1 MLRYP
6 YLGAISNLIVITTL
20 TNKENISSYVPS
32 IQQLFINKPIKR
44 NSTFNQTLLK
54 YSSSVCQT
62 IVKSLKKI
70 CLSSMA
76 FSTIFSPVYALSSFT
91 TESIKGNAPYL
102 TLDDGVSKIT
112 STEEL
117 LAIKLPNGTVIT
129 PQNDV
134 SSITNPIELPDK
146 KNTYGSVQTIV
157 PLPISGNNQF
167 PVINMTDLLAAPYN
181 YFADDDGDGFDT
193 NDLITAT
200 ATGEIK
206 IKWEARNPAVAD
218 INAKNA
224 FIDITSKVKSHP
236 DTIPDLC
243 DGVHKIT
250 ISASDSELTT
260 PYGDP
265 NTNHFQEGSH
275 SYYLTPKLDPKVC
288 YAQPNLFFDGGS
300 LGGIDYQVDGILW
313 DVAQVEDGSDYGD
326 YRGYPSKGIKV
337 LRATNSGNYQGE
349 TSITK
354 NNFPTTGSHGL
365 YFYLLF
371 GGITPEAVLAANG
384 STVQS
389 IEGGN
394 VSLSLSVSK
403 TTEWEHS
410 GHGPEPYGL
419 AEPAIKITLI
429 GPRFNSTDKS
439 FRPMTF
445 RLYADSNKSTLIYEF
460 KLMRWFIA
468 NPEIIFSNEN
478 ENSSRPISSN
488 DEALNYQAKA
498 RDYCKSLGSGY
509 RLPDVNDFSNTNP
522 GDGWIGGYVNRYGKY
537 ARRQLSYQENGKWIG
552 GIANE
557 WGCMA
562 EDDLYDPG
570 HNMLCQTYT
579 GTDWQSYQYWTNNV
593 TSQSE
598 QSKNN
603 GKPFIYVNEGYIDT
617 IDMILGDGIFAACVT
632 P

>member
-6 YLGAISNLIVITTL
+6 FLGAISNLIVNTTL
-20 TNKENISSYVPS
+20 TNKENISSHVPS
-32 IQQLFINKPIKR
+32 IQQLFINQPIKR
-44 NSTFNQTLLK
+44 NSTFNKTLLK
-54 YSSSVCQT
+54 YSSSFGQT
-62 IVKSLKKI
+62 IVKFLKKI
-70 CLSSMA
+70 CLCSMT
-76 FSTIFSPVYALSSFT
+76 FSTIFSPVYALSAFT
-91 TESIKGNAPYL
+91 TESIKGSAPYL

-134 SSITNPIELPDK
+134 SSITNPIELLDK
-146 KNTYGSVQTIV
+146 NNTYASVQTIV

-181 YFADDDGDGFDT
+181 YFADDDGDGFDDS
-193 NDLITAT
+193 DLITAT
-200 ATGEIK
+200 ATGDIK

-236 DTIPDLC
+236 DAIPDLC

-288 YAQPNLFFDGGS
+288 YAQPNLYPDNAS
-300 LGGIDYQVDGILW
+300 LAGRDYEIDGILW
-313 DVAQVEDGSDYGD
+313 DAAQVESDHDYGV

-403 TTEWEHS
+403 TTEWEH
-410 GHGPEPYGL
+410 GEHGPSPYGL
-419 AEPAIKITLI
+419 AEPAIKVTLV
-429 GPRFNSTDKS
+429 GPRYNSADKS

-468 NPEIIFSNEN
+468 NPEIFFNKEHGFPSSDEN
-478 ENSSRPISSN
+478 KEMLS
-488 DEALNYQAKA
+488 YQSKA

-509 RLPDVNDFSNTNP
+509 RLPDVNDFTN
-522 GDGWIGGYVNRYGKY
+522 INEYRMY

-557 WGCMA
+557 WGCMPMS
-562 EDDLYDPG
+562 EDGSDASCPSYRS
-570 HNMLCQTYT
+570 
-579 GTDWQSYQYWTNNV
+579 TDWNAYDYWTNNV
-593 TSQSE
+593 ATNTARPKDEGRPLLYDPEGVIEILQSI
-598 QSKNN
+598 SW
-603 GKPFIYVNEGYIDT
+603 PIR
-617 IDMILGDGIFAACVT
+617 AACVT

>member
-1 MLRYP
+1 MVFVLQS
-6 YLGAISNLIVITTL
+6 IS
-20 TNKENISSYVPS
+20 
-32 IQQLFINKPIKR
+32 
-44 NSTFNQTLLK
+44 
-54 YSSSVCQT
+54 
-62 IVKSLKKI
+62 
-70 CLSSMA
+70 
-76 FSTIFSPVYALSSFT
+76 FSNYALT
-91 TESIKGNAPYL
+91 TKTTNIIKGSAPYL

-134 SSITNPIELPDK
+134 SSISNPIELPDK
-146 KNTYGSVQTIV
+146 NNTYASVQTIV

-181 YFADDDGDGFDT
+181 YFADDDGDGFDDS
-193 NDLITAT
+193 DLITAT
-200 ATGEIK
+200 ATGDIK

-236 DTIPDLC
+236 DAIPDLC

-288 YAQPNLFFDGGS
+288 YAQPNLYPDNAS
-300 LGGIDYQVDGILW
+300 LAGRDYEIDGILW
-313 DVAQVEDGSDYGD
+313 DAAQVESDHDYGV

-403 TTEWEHS
+403 TNEWEDHS
-410 GHGPEPYGL
+410 GHGPDPYGL
-419 AEPAIKITLI
+419 AQPAIKITLI

-445 RLYADSNKSTLIYEF
+445 KLYADSNKSTLIYEF

-468 NPEIIFSNEN
+468 NPEIVFNNESPF
-478 ENSSRPISSN
+478 EPPIGSN
-488 DEALNYQAKA
+488 DKALSYQSKA

-522 GDGWIGGYVNRYGKY
+522 DDGWIGGYINRYDTN

-557 WGCMA
+557 WGCLS
-562 EDDLYDPG
+562 EVGKLG
-570 HNMLCQTYT
+570 QNVHCQTYT
-579 GTDWQSYQYWTNNV
+579 ETDWNAYNYWTNNV
-593 TSQSE
+593 ATNTE
-598 QSKNN
+598 LPENE
-603 GKPFIYVNEGYIDT
+603 GKPFLYQVEGKTRVLRIYAFEIR
-617 IDMILGDGIFAACVT
+617 AACVT

>member
-1 MLRYP
+1 MHGLLSHYNSFLQQIRQNFSKFIG
-6 YLGAISNLIVITTL
+6 LAFLSRQIVFVLIVVVL
-20 TNKENISSYVPS
+20 QSIS
-32 IQQLFINKPIKR
+32 
-44 NSTFNQTLLK
+44 
-54 YSSSVCQT
+54 
-62 IVKSLKKI
+62 
-70 CLSSMA
+70 
-76 FSTIFSPVYALSSFT
+76 FSNYALT
-91 TESIKGNAPYL
+91 TKTTNIIKGSAPYL
-102 TLDDGVSKIT
+102 TFDGVSKIT
-112 STEEL
+112 STEDL
-117 LAIKLPNGTVIT
+117 LAIKLPNGTVII

-146 KNTYGSVQTIV
+146 KNTYASVQTIV

-181 YFADDDGDGFDT
+181 YFADDDGDGFDDS
-193 NDLITAT
+193 DLITAT
-200 ATGEIK
+200 ATGDIK

-236 DTIPDLC
+236 DAIPDLC

-300 LGGIDYQVDGILW
+300 LGGIDYKVDGILW
-313 DVAQVEDGSDYGD
+313 DAAQVEDGSDYGD

-410 GHGPEPYGL
+410 GHGPYPYGL

-478 ENSSRPISSN
+478 ENSRPISSN

-522 GDGWIGGYVNRYGKY
+522 GDGWIGGYDDNRYGKN

-570 HNMLCQTYT
+570 HNMICQTYT

-603 GKPFIYVNEGYIDT
+603 GKPFIYVNEGYVDT

>member
-1 MLRYP
+1 MVFV
-6 YLGAISNLIVITTL
+6 LIVVVL
-20 TNKENISSYVPS
+20 QSIS
-32 IQQLFINKPIKR
+32 
-44 NSTFNQTLLK
+44 
-54 YSSSVCQT
+54 
-62 IVKSLKKI
+62 
-70 CLSSMA
+70 
-76 FSTIFSPVYALSSFT
+76 FSNYALT
-91 TESIKGNAPYL
+91 TKTTNIIQGSAPYL

-146 KNTYGSVQTIV
+146 NNTYASVQTIV

-181 YFADDDGDGFDT
+181 YFADDDGDGFDDS
-193 NDLITAT
+193 DLITAT
-200 ATGEIK
+200 ATGDIK

-236 DTIPDLC
+236 DAIPDLC
-243 DGVHKIT
+243 DGIHKIT

-288 YAQPNLFFDGGS
+288 YAQPNLYPDNAS
-300 LGGIDYQVDGILW
+300 LAGRDYEIDGILW
-313 DVAQVEDGSDYGD
+313 DAAQIESDHDYGV

-384 STVQS
+384 STIQS

-403 TTEWEHS
+403 TTEWEH
-410 GHGPEPYGL
+410 GEHGPSPYGL
-419 AEPAIKITLI
+419 AEPAIKVTLV
-429 GPRFNSTDKS
+429 GPRYNSADKS

-468 NPEIIFSNEN
+468 NPEIFFNKEHGFPSSDEN
-478 ENSSRPISSN
+478 KEMLS
-488 DEALNYQAKA
+488 YQSKA

-509 RLPDVNDFSNTNP
+509 RLPDVNDFTN
-522 GDGWIGGYVNRYGKY
+522 INGYGMY

-557 WGCMA
+557 WGCMPMS
-562 EDDLYDPG
+562 EDDSDASCPSYRS
-570 HNMLCQTYT
+570 
-579 GTDWQSYQYWTNNV
+579 TDWKAYDYWTNNV
-593 TSQSE
+593 ATNTARPKDE
-598 QSKNN
+598 
-603 GKPFIYVNEGYIDT
+603 GKPFLFDPDGVIE
-617 IDMILGDGIFAACVT
+617 ILQSILWPIRAACVT

>member
-6 YLGAISNLIVITTL
+6 YLGAISKLIVNTTL
-20 TNKENISSYVPS
+20 TSKKNILSHAPS
-32 IQQLFINKPIKR
+32 IQQLFINQPIKR
-44 NSTFNQTLLK
+44 NSTFNKTLLK
-54 YSSSVCQT
+54 YSSSFCQT
-62 IVKSLKKI
+62 IVKFLKKI
-70 CLSSMA
+70 CLCSMT
-76 FSTIFSPVYALSSFT
+76 FSTIFSPVYALSAFT
-91 TESIKGNAPYL
+91 TESIKGSAPYL

-146 KNTYGSVQTIV
+146 KNTYASVQTIV

-181 YFADDDGDGFDT
+181 YFADDDGDGFDDS
-193 NDLITAT
+193 DLITAT
-200 ATGEIK
+200 ATGDIK

-236 DTIPDLC
+236 DAIPDLC
-243 DGVHKIT
+243 DGIHKIT

-313 DVAQVEDGSDYGD
+313 DVAQVESDHDYGV

-403 TTEWEHS
+403 TTEWEH
-410 GHGPEPYGL
+410 GEHGPSPYGL
-419 AEPAIKITLI
+419 AEPAIKVTLV
-429 GPRFNSTDKS
+429 GPRYNSADKS

-468 NPEIIFSNEN
+468 NPEIFFNKEHGFPSSDEN
-478 ENSSRPISSN
+478 KEMLS
-488 DEALNYQAKA
+488 YQSKA

-509 RLPDVNDFSNTNP
+509 RLPDVNDFTN
-522 GDGWIGGYVNRYGKY
+522 INGYGMY

-557 WGCMA
+557 WGCMPMS
-562 EDDLYDPG
+562 EDDSDASCPSYRS
-570 HNMLCQTYT
+570 
-579 GTDWQSYQYWTNNV
+579 TDWKAYDYWTNNV
-593 TSQSE
+593 ATNTARPKDE
-598 QSKNN
+598 
-603 GKPFIYVNEGYIDT
+603 GKPFLFDPDGVIE
-617 IDMILGDGIFAACVT
+617 ILQSILWPIRAACVT

>member
-1 MLRYP
+1 MVFV
-6 YLGAISNLIVITTL
+6 LIVVVL
-20 TNKENISSYVPS
+20 QSIS
-32 IQQLFINKPIKR
+32 
-44 NSTFNQTLLK
+44 
-54 YSSSVCQT
+54 
-62 IVKSLKKI
+62 
-70 CLSSMA
+70 
-76 FSTIFSPVYALSSFT
+76 FSNYALT
-91 TESIKGNAPYL
+91 TKTTNIIQGSAPYL

-134 SSITNPIELPDK
+134 SSISNPIELPDK
-146 KNTYGSVQTIV
+146 TNTYASVQTIV

-181 YFADDDGDGFDT
+181 YFADDDGDGFDDS
-193 NDLITAT
+193 DLITAT
-200 ATGEIK
+200 ATGDIK

-236 DTIPDLC
+236 DAIPDLC

-288 YAQPNLFFDGGS
+288 YAQPNLYPDNAS
-300 LGGIDYQVDGILW
+300 LAGRDYEIDGILW
-313 DVAQVEDGSDYGD
+313 DAAQIESDHDYGV

-384 STVQS
+384 STIQS

-403 TTEWEHS
+403 TTEWEH
-410 GHGPEPYGL
+410 GEHGPSPYGL
-419 AEPAIKITLI
+419 AEPAIKVTLV
-429 GPRFNSTDKS
+429 GPRYNSADKS

-522 GDGWIGGYVNRYGKY
+522 YDGWIGGYVNSYGSY
-537 ARRQLSYQENGKWIG
+537 PRRQLSYQKNGKWIG

-557 WGCMA
+557 WGCMPA
-562 EDDLYDPG
+562 NEDD
-570 HNMLCQTYT
+570 HNMYCQSYR
-579 GTDWQSYQYWTNNV
+579 GTDWNSYNYWTNNV
-593 TSQSE
+593 ATNTE
-598 QSKNN
+598 LPKNE
-603 GKPFIYVNEGYIDT
+603 GKPFLYDVEGVID
-617 IDMILGDGIFAACVT
+617 ILSGFIPSKVLAACVT

>member
-6 YLGAISNLIVITTL
+6 FLGAISNLIVNTTL
-20 TNKENISSYVPS
+20 TNKENISSHVPS
-32 IQQLFINKPIKR
+32 IQQLFINQPIKR
-44 NSTFNQTLLK
+44 NSTFNKTLLK
-54 YSSSVCQT
+54 YSSSFGQT
-62 IVKSLKKI
+62 IVKFLKKI
-70 CLSSMA
+70 CLCSMT

-91 TESIKGNAPYL
+91 TESIKGSAPYL
-102 TLDDGVSKIT
+102 TLDDGVNKIT

-134 SSITNPIELPDK
+134 SSISNPIELPDK
-146 KNTYGSVQTIV
+146 TNTYASVQTIV

-167 PVINMTDLLAAPYN
+167 PIINMTDLLATPYN
-181 YFADDDGDGFDT
+181 YFADDDGDGFDDS
-193 NDLITAT
+193 DLITAT
-200 ATGEIK
+200 ATGDIK

-236 DTIPDLC
+236 DTIVDLC

-288 YAQPNLFFDGGS
+288 YAQPNLYPDNAS
-300 LGGIDYQVDGILW
+300 LGGRDYEIDGILW
-313 DVAQVEDGSDYGD
+313 DAAQVESVHDYGD

-410 GHGPEPYGL
+410 GHGPYPYGL

-429 GPRFNSTDKS
+429 GPRFNSTDKN

-468 NPEIIFSNEN
+468 NPEIIFNNEN
-478 ENSSRPISSN
+478 ENSRPISSN

-522 GDGWIGGYVNRYGKY
+522 GYGWIGGYVNEYGTF

-593 TSQSE
+593 ISQSE

>member
-1 MLRYP
+1 MLGLLSHYNSFLQQIRQNFSKFIG
-6 YLGAISNLIVITTL
+6 LAFLSRQMVFVLIVVVL
-20 TNKENISSYVPS
+20 QSIS
-32 IQQLFINKPIKR
+32 
-44 NSTFNQTLLK
+44 
-54 YSSSVCQT
+54 
-62 IVKSLKKI
+62 
-70 CLSSMA
+70 
-76 FSTIFSPVYALSSFT
+76 FSNYALT
-91 TESIKGNAPYL
+91 TKTTNIIKGSAPYL
-102 TLDDGVSKIT
+102 TLDDGVSKII

-146 KNTYGSVQTIV
+146 TNTYASVQTIV

-181 YFADDDGDGFDT
+181 YFADDDGDGFDDS
-193 NDLITAT
+193 DLITAT
-200 ATGEIK
+200 ATGDIK

-236 DTIPDLC
+236 DAIPDLC
-243 DGVHKIT
+243 DGIHKIT

-288 YAQPNLFFDGGS
+288 YAQPNLYPDNAS
-300 LGGIDYQVDGILW
+300 LAGRDYEIDGILW
-313 DVAQVEDGSDYGD
+313 DAAQIESDHDYGV

-349 TSITK
+349 ISITK

-384 STVQS
+384 STIQS

-410 GHGPEPYGL
+410 EHGPSPYGL
-419 AEPAIKITLI
+419 AEPAIKVTLV
-429 GPRFNSTDKS
+429 GPRYNSADKS

-468 NPEIIFSNEN
+468 NPEIFFNKEHGFPSSDEN
-478 ENSSRPISSN
+478 KEMLS
-488 DEALNYQAKA
+488 YQSKA

-509 RLPDVNDFSNTNP
+509 RLPDVNDFTN
-522 GDGWIGGYVNRYGKY
+522 INGYGMY

-557 WGCMA
+557 WGCMPMS
-562 EDDLYDPG
+562 EDDSDASCPSYRS
-570 HNMLCQTYT
+570 
-579 GTDWQSYQYWTNNV
+579 TDWKAYDYWTNNV
-593 TSQSE
+593 ATNTARPKDE
-598 QSKNN
+598 
-603 GKPFIYVNEGYIDT
+603 GKPFLFDPDGVIE
-617 IDMILGDGIFAACVT
+617 ILQSILWPIRAACVT

>member
-1 MLRYP
+1 MYYNLQHQTPNTKHQTCPTYNLTLVKLSTHSLLSHYNSFLQQIRQNFSKF
-6 YLGAISNLIVITTL
+6 LGLAFLSRQIVFVLMVFVLQSIS
-20 TNKENISSYVPS
+20 
-32 IQQLFINKPIKR
+32 
-44 NSTFNQTLLK
+44 
-54 YSSSVCQT
+54 
-62 IVKSLKKI
+62 
-70 CLSSMA
+70 
-76 FSTIFSPVYALSSFT
+76 FSNYALT
-91 TESIKGNAPYL
+91 TKTTNIIKGSAPYL

-146 KNTYGSVQTIV
+146 TNTYASVQTIV

-167 PVINMTDLLAAPYN
+167 PIINMTDLLATPYN
-181 YFADDDGDGFDT
+181 YFADDDGDGFDDS
-193 NDLITAT
+193 DLITAT
-200 ATGEIK
+200 ATGDIK

-260 PYGDP
+260 PYGEP
-265 NTNHFQEGSH
+265 NTNRFKGGSH

-288 YAQPNLFFDGGS
+288 YAQPNLYPDNAS
-300 LGGIDYQVDGILW
+300 LAGRDYEIDGILW
-313 DVAQVEDGSDYGD
+313 DAAQIESDHDYGV

-365 YFYLLF
+365 YFYLLL

-410 GHGPEPYGL
+410 GHGPYPYGL

-429 GPRFNSTDKS
+429 GPRFNSTDKN

-468 NPEIIFSNEN
+468 NPEIIFNNEN
-478 ENSSRPISSN
+478 ENSRPISSN

-522 GDGWIGGYVNRYGKY
+522 GDGWIGGYYNRYGKY

-593 TSQSE
+593 ISQSE

>member
-6 YLGAISNLIVITTL
+6 YLGAISNLIVNTTL
-20 TNKENISSYVPS
+20 TSKKNILSHAPS
-32 IQQLFINKPIKR
+32 IQQLFINQPIKR
-44 NSTFNQTLLK
+44 NSTFNKTLLK
-54 YSSSVCQT
+54 YLSSFCQT
-62 IVKSLKKI
+62 IVKFLKKI
-70 CLSSMA
+70 CLCSMT
-76 FSTIFSPVYALSSFT
+76 FSTIFSPVYALSAFT
-91 TESIKGNAPYL
+91 TESIKGSAPYL

-146 KNTYGSVQTIV
+146 NNTYASVQTIV

-181 YFADDDGDGFDT
+181 YFADDDGDGFDDS
-193 NDLITAT
+193 DLITAT
-200 ATGEIK
+200 ATGDIK

-236 DTIPDLC
+236 DAIPDLC
-243 DGVHKIT
+243 DGIHKIT

-288 YAQPNLFFDGGS
+288 YAQPNLYPDNAS
-300 LGGIDYQVDGILW
+300 LAGRDYEIDGILW
-313 DVAQVEDGSDYGD
+313 DAAQIESDHDYGV

-384 STVQS
+384 STIQS

-403 TTEWEHS
+403 TTEWEDHS
-410 GHGPEPYGL
+410 GHGPDPYGL
-419 AEPAIKITLI
+419 AQPAIKITLA

-468 NPEIIFSNEN
+468 NPEIAFNNETRF
-478 ENSSRPISSN
+478 EPPIGSN
-488 DEALNYQAKA
+488 DEALSYQSKA

-509 RLPDVNDFSNTNP
+509 RLPDVNEFSNTNP
-522 GDGWIGGYVNRYGKY
+522 DDGWIGGYVNRYGMY
-537 ARRQLSYQENGKWIG
+537 ARRQLSYQDNGKWIG

-557 WGCMA
+557 WGCLS
-562 EDDLYDPG
+562 EVGKLGQNVY
-570 HNMLCQTYT
+570 CQTYT
-579 GTDWQSYQYWTNNV
+579 ETDWNAYNYWTNNV
-593 TSQSE
+593 ATNTE
-598 QSKNN
+598 LPENE
-603 GKPFIYVNEGYIDT
+603 GKPFLYWVEGRTRVLHLNAFEIR
-617 IDMILGDGIFAACVT
+617 AACVT

>member
-1 MLRYP
+1 MVFILTVVV
-6 YLGAISNLIVITTL
+6 LLSISFANHALTAKTIYVIQG
-20 TNKENISSYVPS
+20 S
-32 IQQLFINKPIKR
+32 
-44 NSTFNQTLLK
+44 
-54 YSSSVCQT
+54 
-62 IVKSLKKI
+62 
-70 CLSSMA
+70 
-76 FSTIFSPVYALSSFT
+76 
-91 TESIKGNAPYL
+91 APYL
-102 TLDDGVSKIT
+102 TFDGVSKIT

-146 KNTYGSVQTIV
+146 KNTYASVQTIV

-181 YFADDDGDGFDT
+181 YFADDDGDGFDDS
-193 NDLITAT
+193 DLITAT
-200 ATGEIK
+200 ATGDIK

-236 DTIPDLC
+236 DAIPDLC

-260 PYGDP
+260 PYGEP
-265 NTNHFQEGSH
+265 NTNRFKGGSH

-288 YAQPNLFFDGGS
+288 YAQPNLYPDNAS
-300 LGGIDYQVDGILW
+300 LGGRDYEIDGILW
-313 DVAQVEDGSDYGD
+313 DAAQIESDHDYGV

-403 TTEWEHS
+403 TTEWEH
-410 GHGPEPYGL
+410 GEHGPSPYGL
-419 AEPAIKITLI
+419 AQQAIKVTLV
-429 GPRFNSTDKS
+429 GPRYNSADKS

-468 NPEIIFSNEN
+468 NPEIIFSNED
-478 ENSSRPISSN
+478 SRPSDDVNKEISS
-488 DEALNYQAKA
+488 YQSKA

-509 RLPDVNDFSNTNP
+509 RLPDVNDFTN
-522 GDGWIGGYVNRYGKY
+522 INGYGMY
-537 ARRQLSYQENGKWIG
+537 ARRQLSYQENRKWIG

-570 HNMLCQTYT
+570 HNMFCQTYT
-579 GTDWQSYQYWTNNV
+579 ETDWNAYNYWTNNV
-593 TSQSE
+593 ATNTE
-598 QSKNN
+598 LPENE
-603 GKPFIYVNEGYIDT
+603 GKPFLYRVEGKTQVLHLNAFEIR
-617 IDMILGDGIFAACVT
+617 AACVT

>member
-1 MLRYP
+1 MVFV
-6 YLGAISNLIVITTL
+6 LIVVVL
-20 TNKENISSYVPS
+20 QSIS
-32 IQQLFINKPIKR
+32 
-44 NSTFNQTLLK
+44 
-54 YSSSVCQT
+54 
-62 IVKSLKKI
+62 
-70 CLSSMA
+70 
-76 FSTIFSPVYALSSFT
+76 FSNYALT
-91 TESIKGNAPYL
+91 TKTTNIIQGSAPYL

-134 SSITNPIELPDK
+134 SSISNPIELPDK
-146 KNTYGSVQTIV
+146 TNTYASVQTIV

-181 YFADDDGDGFDT
+181 YFADDDGDGFDDS
-193 NDLITAT
+193 DLITAT
-200 ATGEIK
+200 ATGDIK

-288 YAQPNLFFDGGS
+288 YAQPNLYPDNAS
-300 LGGIDYQVDGILW
+300 LAGRDYEIDGILW
-313 DVAQVEDGSDYGD
+313 DAAQIESDHDYGV

-403 TTEWEHS
+403 TTEWEH
-410 GHGPEPYGL
+410 GEHGPSPYGL
-419 AEPAIKITLI
+419 AEPAIKVTLV
-429 GPRFNSTDKS
+429 GPRYNSADKS

-468 NPEIIFSNEN
+468 NPEIIFSNED
-478 ENSSRPISSN
+478 SRPSSDVNKEISS
-488 DEALNYQAKA
+488 YQSKA

-509 RLPDVNDFSNTNP
+509 RLPDVNDFTN
-522 GDGWIGGYVNRYGKY
+522 INGYGMY

-557 WGCMA
+557 WGCMPMS
-562 EDDLYDPG
+562 EDDSDASCPSYRS
-570 HNMLCQTYT
+570 
-579 GTDWQSYQYWTNNV
+579 TDWKAYDYWTNNV
-593 TSQSE
+593 ATNTARPKDE
-598 QSKNN
+598 
-603 GKPFIYVNEGYIDT
+603 GKPFLFDPDGVIE
-617 IDMILGDGIFAACVT
+617 ILQSILWPIRAACVT

>member
-1 MLRYP
+1 MYYNLQHQTPNTKHQTCPTYNLTSVKLSMLGLLSHYNSFLQQIRQNFSKFIG
-6 YLGAISNLIVITTL
+6 LAFLSRQMVFVLIVVVL
-20 TNKENISSYVPS
+20 QSIS
-32 IQQLFINKPIKR
+32 
-44 NSTFNQTLLK
+44 
-54 YSSSVCQT
+54 
-62 IVKSLKKI
+62 
-70 CLSSMA
+70 
-76 FSTIFSPVYALSSFT
+76 FSNYALT
-91 TESIKGNAPYL
+91 TKTTNIIKGSAPYL
-102 TLDDGVSKIT
+102 TLDDGVSKII

-146 KNTYGSVQTIV
+146 TNTYASVQTIV

-181 YFADDDGDGFDT
+181 YFADDDGDGFDDS
-193 NDLITAT
+193 DLITAT
-200 ATGEIK
+200 ATGDIK

-236 DTIPDLC
+236 DAIPDLC
-243 DGVHKIT
+243 DGIHKIT

-288 YAQPNLFFDGGS
+288 YAQPNLYPDNAS
-300 LGGIDYQVDGILW
+300 LAGRDYEIDGILW
-313 DVAQVEDGSDYGD
+313 DAAQIESDHDYGV

-349 TSITK
+349 ISITK

-384 STVQS
+384 STIQS

-410 GHGPEPYGL
+410 EHGPSPYGL
-419 AEPAIKITLI
+419 AEPAIKVTLV
-429 GPRFNSTDKS
+429 GPRYNSADKS

-468 NPEIIFSNEN
+468 NPEIFFNKEHGFPSSDEN
-478 ENSSRPISSN
+478 KEMLS
-488 DEALNYQAKA
+488 YQSKA

-509 RLPDVNDFSNTNP
+509 RLPDVNDFTN
-522 GDGWIGGYVNRYGKY
+522 INGYGMY

-557 WGCMA
+557 WGCMPMS
-562 EDDLYDPG
+562 EDDSDASCPSYRS
-570 HNMLCQTYT
+570 
-579 GTDWQSYQYWTNNV
+579 TDWKAYDYWTNNV
-593 TSQSE
+593 ATNTARPKDE
-598 QSKNN
+598 
-603 GKPFIYVNEGYIDT
+603 GKPFLFDPDGVIE
-617 IDMILGDGIFAACVT
+617 ILQSILWPIRAACVT

>member
-1 MLRYP
+1 MYYNLQHQTPNTKHQTCPTYNLTLVKLSMHGLLSHYNSFLQQIRQNFSKFIG
-6 YLGAISNLIVITTL
+6 LAFLSRQIVFVLMVFVLQSIS
-20 TNKENISSYVPS
+20 
-32 IQQLFINKPIKR
+32 
-44 NSTFNQTLLK
+44 
-54 YSSSVCQT
+54 
-62 IVKSLKKI
+62 
-70 CLSSMA
+70 
-76 FSTIFSPVYALSSFT
+76 FSNYALT
-91 TESIKGNAPYL
+91 TKTTNIIKGSAPYL

-146 KNTYGSVQTIV
+146 KNTYASVQTIV

-181 YFADDDGDGFDT
+181 YFADDDGDGFDDS
-193 NDLITAT
+193 DLITAT
-200 ATGEIK
+200 ATGDIK

-236 DTIPDLC
+236 DAIPDLC
-243 DGVHKIT
+243 DGIHKIT

-288 YAQPNLFFDGGS
+288 YAQPNLYPDNAS
-300 LGGIDYQVDGILW
+300 LAGRDYEIDGILW
-313 DVAQVEDGSDYGD
+313 DAAQIESDHDYGV

-384 STVQS
+384 STIQS

-394 VSLSLSVSK
+394 VNLSLSVSK
-403 TTEWEHS
+403 TTEWEHNE
-410 GHGPEPYGL
+410 HGPSPYGL
-419 AEPAIKITLI
+419 AEPAIKVTLV
-429 GPRFNSTDKS
+429 GPRYNSADKS

-468 NPEIIFSNEN
+468 NPEIFFNKEHGFP
-478 ENSSRPISSN
+478 SSDVNKEMLS
-488 DEALNYQAKA
+488 YQSKA

-509 RLPDVNDFSNTNP
+509 RLPDVNDFTN
-522 GDGWIGGYVNRYGKY
+522 INGYGMY

-557 WGCMA
+557 WGCMPMS
-562 EDDLYDPG
+562 EDDSDASCPSYRS
-570 HNMLCQTYT
+570 
-579 GTDWQSYQYWTNNV
+579 TDWKAYDYWTNNV
-593 TSQSE
+593 ATNTARPKDE
-598 QSKNN
+598 
-603 GKPFIYVNEGYIDT
+603 GKPFLFDPDGVIE
-617 IDMILGDGIFAACVT
+617 ILQSILWPIRAACVT

>member
-1 MLRYP
+1 MLMVFV
-6 YLGAISNLIVITTL
+6 LQSIS
-20 TNKENISSYVPS
+20 
-32 IQQLFINKPIKR
+32 
-44 NSTFNQTLLK
+44 
-54 YSSSVCQT
+54 
-62 IVKSLKKI
+62 
-70 CLSSMA
+70 
-76 FSTIFSPVYALSSFT
+76 FSNYALT
-91 TESIKGNAPYL
+91 TKTTNIIKGSAPYL

-134 SSITNPIELPDK
+134 SSISNPIELPDK
-146 KNTYGSVQTIV
+146 NNTYASVQTIV

-181 YFADDDGDGFDT
+181 YFADDDGDGFDDS
-193 NDLITAT
+193 DLITAT
-200 ATGEIK
+200 ATGDIK

-236 DTIPDLC
+236 DAIPDLC

-288 YAQPNLFFDGGS
+288 YAQPNLYPDNAS
-300 LGGIDYQVDGILW
+300 LAGRDYEIDGILW
-313 DVAQVEDGSDYGD
+313 DAAQVESDHDYGV

-403 TTEWEHS
+403 TNEWEDHS
-410 GHGPEPYGL
+410 GHGPDPYGL
-419 AEPAIKITLI
+419 AQPAIKITLI

-445 RLYADSNKSTLIYEF
+445 KLYADSNKSTLIYEF

-468 NPEIIFSNEN
+468 NPEIVFNNESPF
-478 ENSSRPISSN
+478 EPPIGSN
-488 DEALNYQAKA
+488 DKALSYQSKA

-522 GDGWIGGYVNRYGKY
+522 DDGWIGGYINRYDTN

-557 WGCMA
+557 WGCLS
-562 EDDLYDPG
+562 EVGKLG
-570 HNMLCQTYT
+570 QNVHCQTYT
-579 GTDWQSYQYWTNNV
+579 ETDWNAYNYWTNNV
-593 TSQSE
+593 ATNTE
-598 QSKNN
+598 LPENE
-603 GKPFIYVNEGYIDT
+603 GKPFLYQVEGKTRVLRIYAFEIR
-617 IDMILGDGIFAACVT
+617 AACVT

>member
-1 MLRYP
+1 MLFV
-6 YLGAISNLIVITTL
+6 LIVVVL
-20 TNKENISSYVPS
+20 QSIS
-32 IQQLFINKPIKR
+32 
-44 NSTFNQTLLK
+44 
-54 YSSSVCQT
+54 
-62 IVKSLKKI
+62 
-70 CLSSMA
+70 
-76 FSTIFSPVYALSSFT
+76 FSNYALT
-91 TESIKGNAPYL
+91 TKTTNIIKGSAPYL
-102 TLDDGVSKIT
+102 TFDGVSKII

-134 SSITNPIELPDK
+134 SSISNPIELPDK
-146 KNTYGSVQTIV
+146 NNTYASVQTIV

-181 YFADDDGDGFDT
+181 YFADDDGDGFDDS
-193 NDLITAT
+193 DLITAT
-200 ATGEIK
+200 ATGDIK

-236 DTIPDLC
+236 DAIPDLC
-243 DGVHKIT
+243 DGIHKIT

-288 YAQPNLFFDGGS
+288 YAQPNLYPDNAS
-300 LGGIDYQVDGILW
+300 LAGRDYDIDGILW
-313 DVAQVEDGSDYGD
+313 DAAQIESDHDYGV

-403 TTEWEHS
+403 TTEWEH
-410 GHGPEPYGL
+410 GEHGPSPYGL
-419 AEPAIKITLI
+419 AEPAIKVTLV
-429 GPRFNSTDKS
+429 GPRYNSADKS

-468 NPEIIFSNEN
+468 NPEIFFNKEHGFPSSDEN
-478 ENSSRPISSN
+478 KEMLS
-488 DEALNYQAKA
+488 YQSKA

-509 RLPDVNDFSNTNP
+509 RLPDVNDFTN
-522 GDGWIGGYVNRYGKY
+522 INGYGMY

-557 WGCMA
+557 WGCMPMS
-562 EDDLYDPG
+562 EDDSDASCPSYRS
-570 HNMLCQTYT
+570 
-579 GTDWQSYQYWTNNV
+579 TDWKAYDYWTNNV
-593 TSQSE
+593 ATNTARPKDE
-598 QSKNN
+598 
-603 GKPFIYVNEGYIDT
+603 GKPFLFDPDGVIE
-617 IDMILGDGIFAACVT
+617 ILQSILWPIRAACVT

>member
-6 YLGAISNLIVITTL
+6 YLGAISNLIVNATL
-20 TNKENISSYVPS
+20 TNKENISSHGPS
-32 IQQLFINKPIKR
+32 IQQLFINQPIKR
-44 NSTFNQTLLK
+44 NSTFNKTLLK
-54 YSSSVCQT
+54 YSSSFGQT
-62 IVKSLKKI
+62 IVKFLKKM
-70 CLSSMA
+70 CLCSMA

-91 TESIKGNAPYL
+91 TESIKGSAPYL

-134 SSITNPIELPDK
+134 SSISNPIELPDK
-146 KNTYGSVQTIV
+146 KNTYASVQTIV

-181 YFADDDGDGFDT
+181 YFADDDGDGFDDS
-193 NDLITAT
+193 DLITAT
-200 ATGEIK
+200 ATGDIK

-260 PYGDP
+260 PYGEP
-265 NTNHFQEGSH
+265 NTNRFKGGSH

-288 YAQPNLFFDGGS
+288 YAQPNLYPDNAS
-300 LGGIDYQVDGILW
+300 LAGRDYEIDGILW
-313 DVAQVEDGSDYGD
+313 DAAQIESDHDYGV

-384 STVQS
+384 STIQS

-394 VSLSLSVSK
+394 VNLSLSVSK
-403 TTEWEHS
+403 TTEWEH
-410 GHGPEPYGL
+410 GEHGPSPYGL
-419 AEPAIKITLI
+419 AEPAIKVTLV
-429 GPRFNSTDKS
+429 GPRYNSADKS

-468 NPEIIFSNEN
+468 NPEIFFNKEHGFPSSDEN
-478 ENSSRPISSN
+478 EEMLS
-488 DEALNYQAKA
+488 YQSKA

-509 RLPDVNDFSNTNP
+509 RLPDVNDFTN
-522 GDGWIGGYVNRYGKY
+522 INGYGMY

-557 WGCMA
+557 WGCMPMS
-562 EDDLYDPG
+562 EDDSDASCPSYRS
-570 HNMLCQTYT
+570 
-579 GTDWQSYQYWTNNV
+579 TDWKAYDYWTNNV
-593 TSQSE
+593 ATNTARPKDE
-598 QSKNN
+598 
-603 GKPFIYVNEGYIDT
+603 GKPFLFDPDGVIE
-617 IDMILGDGIFAACVT
+617 ILQSILWPIRAACVT

>member
-6 YLGAISNLIVITTL
+6 FLGAISNLIVNTTL
-20 TNKENISSYVPS
+20 TNKENISSHVPS
-32 IQQLFINKPIKR
+32 IQQLFINQPIKR
-44 NSTFNQTLLK
+44 NSTFNKTLLK
-54 YSSSVCQT
+54 YSSSFGQT
-62 IVKSLKKI
+62 IVKFLKKI
-70 CLSSMA
+70 CLCSMT
-76 FSTIFSPVYALSSFT
+76 FSTIFSPVYALSAFT
-91 TESIKGNAPYL
+91 TESIKGSAPYL

-146 KNTYGSVQTIV
+146 KNTYASVQTIV

-181 YFADDDGDGFDT
+181 YFADDDGDGFDDS
-193 NDLITAT
+193 DLITAT
-200 ATGEIK
+200 ATGDIK

-236 DTIPDLC
+236 DTIVDLC

-288 YAQPNLFFDGGS
+288 YAQPNLYPDNAS
-300 LGGIDYQVDGILW
+300 LAGRDYEIDGILW
-313 DVAQVEDGSDYGD
+313 DAAQVESDHDYGV

-403 TTEWEHS
+403 TTEWEH
-410 GHGPEPYGL
+410 GEHGPIPYGL

-429 GPRFNSTDKS
+429 GPRFNSTDKN

-468 NPEIIFSNEN
+468 NPEIVFNNETRF
-478 ENSSRPISSN
+478 EPPIGSN
-488 DEALNYQAKA
+488 DEALSYQSKA

-509 RLPDVNDFSNTNP
+509 RLPDVNEFSNTNP
-522 GDGWIGGYVNRYGKY
+522 DDGWIGGYINEYATY
-537 ARRQLSYQENGKWIG
+537 ARRQLSYQENRKWIG

-570 HNMLCQTYT
+570 HNMFCQTYT
-579 GTDWQSYQYWTNNV
+579 ETDWNAYNYWTNNV
-593 TSQSE
+593 ATNTE
-598 QSKNN
+598 LPENE
-603 GKPFIYVNEGYIDT
+603 GKPFLYRVEGKTRVLHLNAFEIR
-617 IDMILGDGIFAACVT
+617 AACVT

>member
-6 YLGAISNLIVITTL
+6 YLGAISKLIVNTTL
-20 TNKENISSYVPS
+20 TSKKNILSHGPS
-32 IQQLFINKPIKR
+32 IQQLFINQPIKR
-44 NSTFNQTLLK
+44 NSTFNKTLLK
-54 YSSSVCQT
+54 YSSSFGQT
-62 IVKSLKKI
+62 IVKFLKKM
-70 CLSSMA
+70 CLCSMA

-91 TESIKGNAPYL
+91 TESIKGSAPYL

-146 KNTYGSVQTIV
+146 KNTYASVQTIV

-181 YFADDDGDGFDT
+181 YFADDDGDGFDDS
-193 NDLITAT
+193 DLITAT
-200 ATGEIK
+200 ATGDIK

-288 YAQPNLFFDGGS
+288 YAQPNLYPDNAS
-300 LGGIDYQVDGILW
+300 LGGRDYEIDGILW
-313 DVAQVEDGSDYGD
+313 DAAQVESVHDYGV

-403 TTEWEHS
+403 TTEWEDHS
-410 GHGPEPYGL
+410 GHGPDPYGL
-419 AEPAIKITLI
+419 AQPCL
-429 GPRFNSTDKS
+429 
-439 FRPMTF
+439 
-445 RLYADSNKSTLIYEF
+445 LYTSDAAD
-460 KLMRWFIA
+460 
-468 NPEIIFSNEN
+468 
-478 ENSSRPISSN
+478 
-488 DEALNYQAKA
+488 D
-498 RDYCKSLGSGY
+498 
-509 RLPDVNDFSNTNP
+509 
-522 GDGWIGGYVNRYGKY
+522 
-537 ARRQLSYQENGKWIG
+537 
-552 GIANE
+552 
-557 WGCMA
+557 
-562 EDDLYDPG
+562 
-570 HNMLCQTYT
+570 
-579 GTDWQSYQYWTNNV
+579 
-593 TSQSE
+593 
-598 QSKNN
+598 
-603 GKPFIYVNEGYIDT
+603 
-617 IDMILGDGIFAACVT
+617 
-632 P
+632 

>member
-1 MLRYP
+1 MVFVLQS
-6 YLGAISNLIVITTL
+6 IS
-20 TNKENISSYVPS
+20 
-32 IQQLFINKPIKR
+32 
-44 NSTFNQTLLK
+44 
-54 YSSSVCQT
+54 
-62 IVKSLKKI
+62 
-70 CLSSMA
+70 
-76 FSTIFSPVYALSSFT
+76 FSNYALT
-91 TESIKGNAPYL
+91 TKTTNIIKGSAPYL

-146 KNTYGSVQTIV
+146 TNTYASVQTIV

-167 PVINMTDLLAAPYN
+167 PIINMTDLLATPYN
-181 YFADDDGDGFDT
+181 YFADDDGDGFDDS
-193 NDLITAT
+193 DLITAT
-200 ATGEIK
+200 ATGDIK

-260 PYGDP
+260 PYGEP
-265 NTNHFQEGSH
+265 NTNRFKGGSH

-288 YAQPNLFFDGGS
+288 YAQPNLYPDNAS
-300 LGGIDYQVDGILW
+300 LAGRDYEIDGILW
-313 DVAQVEDGSDYGD
+313 DAAQIESDHDYGV

-365 YFYLLF
+365 YFYLLL

-410 GHGPEPYGL
+410 GHGPYPYGL

-429 GPRFNSTDKS
+429 GPRFNSTDKN

-468 NPEIIFSNEN
+468 NPEIIFNNEN
-478 ENSSRPISSN
+478 ENSRPISSN

-522 GDGWIGGYVNRYGKY
+522 GYGWIGGYVNEYGTF

-593 TSQSE
+593 ISQSE

>member
-1 MLRYP
+1 MLFV
-6 YLGAISNLIVITTL
+6 LIVVVL
-20 TNKENISSYVPS
+20 QSIS
-32 IQQLFINKPIKR
+32 
-44 NSTFNQTLLK
+44 
-54 YSSSVCQT
+54 
-62 IVKSLKKI
+62 
-70 CLSSMA
+70 
-76 FSTIFSPVYALSSFT
+76 FSNYALT
-91 TESIKGNAPYL
+91 TKTTNIIQGSAPYL

-146 KNTYGSVQTIV
+146 NNTYASVQTIV

-181 YFADDDGDGFDT
+181 YFADDDGDGFDDS
-193 NDLITAT
+193 DLITAT
-200 ATGEIK
+200 ATGDIK

-236 DTIPDLC
+236 DAIPDLC

-288 YAQPNLFFDGGS
+288 YAQPNLYPDNAS
-300 LGGIDYQVDGILW
+300 LGGRDYEIDGILW
-313 DVAQVEDGSDYGD
+313 DAAQVESVNDYGV

-365 YFYLLF
+365 YFYLLL

-403 TTEWEHS
+403 TTEWEH
-410 GHGPEPYGL
+410 GEHGPSPYGL
-419 AEPAIKITLI
+419 AEPAIKVTLV
-429 GPRFNSTDKS
+429 GPRYNSADKS

-468 NPEIIFSNEN
+468 NPEIFFNKEHGFPSSDEN
-478 ENSSRPISSN
+478 KEMLS
-488 DEALNYQAKA
+488 YQSKA

-509 RLPDVNDFSNTNP
+509 RLPDVNDFTN
-522 GDGWIGGYVNRYGKY
+522 INGYGMY

-557 WGCMA
+557 WGCMPMS
-562 EDDLYDPG
+562 EDDSDASCPSYRS
-570 HNMLCQTYT
+570 
-579 GTDWQSYQYWTNNV
+579 TDWKAYDYWTNNV
-593 TSQSE
+593 ATNTARPKDE
-598 QSKNN
+598 
-603 GKPFIYVNEGYIDT
+603 GKPFLFDPDGVIE
-617 IDMILGDGIFAACVT
+617 ILQSILWPIRAACVT

>member
-6 YLGAISNLIVITTL
+6 YLGAISNLIVNATL
-20 TNKENISSYVPS
+20 TNKENISSHGPS
-32 IQQLFINKPIKR
+32 IQQLFINQPIKR
-44 NSTFNQTLLK
+44 NSTFNKTLLK
-54 YSSSVCQT
+54 YSSSFGQT
-62 IVKSLKKI
+62 IVKFLKKI
-70 CLSSMA
+70 CLCSMA

-91 TESIKGNAPYL
+91 TESIKGSAPYL

-146 KNTYGSVQTIV
+146 KNTYASVQTIV

-181 YFADDDGDGFDT
+181 YFADDDGDGFDDS
-193 NDLITAT
+193 DLITAT
-200 ATGEIK
+200 ATGDIK

-260 PYGDP
+260 PYGEP
-265 NTNHFQEGSH
+265 NTNRFKGGSH

-288 YAQPNLFFDGGS
+288 YAQPNLYPDNAS
-300 LGGIDYQVDGILW
+300 LAGRDYEVDGILW
-313 DVAQVEDGSDYGD
+313 DSAQVDDGTEYGH

-403 TTEWEHS
+403 TTEWEH
-410 GHGPEPYGL
+410 GEHGPSPYGL
-419 AEPAIKITLI
+419 AEPAIKVTLV
-429 GPRFNSTDKS
+429 GPRYNSADKS

-468 NPEIIFSNEN
+468 NPEIFFNKEHGFPSSDEN
-478 ENSSRPISSN
+478 KEMLS
-488 DEALNYQAKA
+488 YQSKA

-522 GDGWIGGYVNRYGKY
+522 YDGWIGGYINEYGTF
-537 ARRQLSYQENGKWIG
+537 ARRQLSYQENGKWVG

-557 WGCMA
+557 WGCMPMS
-562 EDDLYDPG
+562 EDDRDAS
-570 HNMLCQTYT
+570 CQSYKS
-579 GTDWQSYQYWTNNV
+579 TDWNSYHYWTNNV
-593 TSQSE
+593 ATNTARPKDE
-598 QSKNN
+598 
-603 GKPFIYVNEGYIDT
+603 GKPFLYDPEGDID
-617 IDMILGDGIFAACVT
+617 ILQSIWWKIRAACVT